1 MTEKTRPLALVVGAT
16 GIVGDRISANLL
28 ARGLDVVGMSR
39 RAPSP
44 RSGVHSVTVDFTD
57 QAALQAA
64 LADIRPTEI
73 YFTAW
78 ARMPT
83 EAENIRVNGG
93 MVRDILKA
101 VEPQQSVAHVALMT
115 GL

>member
-1 MTEKTRPLALVVGAT
+1 MTEKTPSLALIVGAT
-16 GIVGDRISANLL
+16 GIVGDRISANLID
-28 ARGLDVVGMSR
+28 RGPDVK
-39 RAPSP
+39 
-44 RSGVHSVTVDFTD
+44 SVTVDFTD
-57 QAALQAA
+57 QVALQAA